1 MSSPGVAA
9 IQEPIYPAGWR
20 PLLRAAGLTGAA
32 AVAGAVLSAVAT
44 KIIRGDARSG

>member
-1 MSSPGVAA
+1 MSSPSVAA

-20 PLLRAAGLTGAA
+20 PLLRAASLTGAA
-32 AVAGAVLSAVAT
+32 AVAGAALSAVAT